1 MQKYEDGSR
10 EFKYG
15 NKKLTI
21 GRASHP
27 TDIYWTNMKVSD
39 TKRARKVVISYIII
53 MMVLFFSAAGLVCI
67 DFVKM
72 MSFST
77 GVHL

>member
-21 GRASHP
+21 SRASHP

-39 TKRARKVVISYIII
+39 SKRAKKVVISYMIIFMI
-53 MMVLFFSAAGLVCI
+53 LFFSAAGLVGI

-72 MSFST
+72 MSIKS
-77 GVHL
+77 GAQL